1 MNAAIVPIV
10 PAIDLKRIMY
20 ATDFS
25 DASRAALPLVA
36 ALARHYC
43 SRIYATHVF
52 SPGTYAMVAS
62 EVASGL
68 DRRHERG
75 ASEELEKL
83 LREPLLAGVTA
94 ETMVLRGTPAKQLQR
109 AVKEHN
115 VSLVVAGTHGAT
127 GFKHR
132 VLGSVTEELVRS
144 LSCPVLTVGP
154 RLAKRF
160 EEIKKIENIL
170 FPTDFSEESLAV
182 FPYLASLG
190 NEYASR
196 LTVLH
201 VLPLETAGNPDAKA
215 LAEPLRKQME
225 KALGGQ
231 MGAKCHADF
240 VIDSGDAAETILF
253 QARRSNA
260 DVIGLGVRC
269 ATDIAQHFRQTIA
282 YQVLAEAE
290 CPVLTFHAVHKW

>member
-10 PAIDLKRIMY
+10 PAIELKRIMY

-36 ALARHYC
+36 ALARHYS
-43 SRIYATHVF
+43 SRIYAAHAC

-75 ASEELEKL
+75 AREELEKL
-83 LREPLLAGVTA
+83 LREPLLVGVTA
-94 ETMVLRGTPAKQLQR
+94 ETMVLRGTPPKQFER

-115 VSLVVAGTHGAT
+115 ISLVVAGTHGAT

-132 VLGSVTEELVRS
+132 VLGSVSEELVRS

-160 EEIKKIENIL
+160 EKIKGIENIL

-190 NEYASR
+190 MS
-196 LTVLH
+196 
-201 VLPLETAGNPDAKA
+201 
-215 LAEPLRKQME
+215 
-225 KALGGQ
+225 
-231 MGAKCHADF
+231 MGP
-240 VIDSGDAAETILF
+240 G
-253 QARRSNA
+253 
-260 DVIGLGVRC
+260 
-269 ATDIAQHFRQTIA
+269 
-282 YQVLAEAE
+282 
-290 CPVLTFHAVHKW
+290 